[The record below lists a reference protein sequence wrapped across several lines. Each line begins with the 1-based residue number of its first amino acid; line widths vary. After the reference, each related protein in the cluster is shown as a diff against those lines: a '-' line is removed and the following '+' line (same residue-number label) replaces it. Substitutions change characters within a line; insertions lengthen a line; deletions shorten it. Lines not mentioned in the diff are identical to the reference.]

1 MHTLKGIL
9 PFGAEPELLHN
20 DRISIVSAV
29 LWISLWGFVLQILL
43 TIMCTILAAK
53 SILNYSLL

>member
-9 PFGAEPELLHN
+9 SFGPELKLLHN
-20 DRISIVSAV
+20 DRISIVSAI
-29 LWISLWGFVLQILL
+29 LWISLWGFVLQIFL